1 MALWPA
7 MPAQVK
13 QLKWLII
20 SGNLKKNAF
29 SADYDDIFIIFAAD
43 LDVKHIFMIIGREKE
58 QRELLG
64 LLDKEN
70 SQFCA
75 VYGRRRVG
83 KTYLVRETFNY
94 QFCFQHTGVAKGTL
108 RQQLTAFRN
117 SLATAGLKCA
127 IPKTWMEAFELL
139 KQLINKAPAG
149 KKVLFIDE
157 LPWMDTAKGNLIGA
171 LENFWNGW
179 ATARREKD
187 IVLIVCGSATSWI
200 SKKLLKD
207 KGGLRGRLTNRIKLA
222 PFTLRECELFAK
234 GANLALGR
242 KDVLELYMILG
253 GIPYYWSF
261 LKKGL
266 SVAQNVDQLFFAE
279 TAQLRDE
286 FEALYAILFKR
297 PENYLKVIAC
307 LAGGRK
313 SGMTREAILAT
324 SKISDGGTFSTV
336 LEELEECGFIRR
348 FASADTTETNAMYQL
363 TDNYT
368 LFYYL
373 CIKKNAF
380 SDERYWSNT
389 FTSSSHN
396 IWKGLAFE
404 RVCLQHI
411 PQMKAALGISGVQTN
426 VCSWFARGTDKRH
439 GAQIDLVIQRADG
452 FTDLCEMKHATDVF
466 TIDKDYAGDLQNKL
480 NAYQELSKDK
490 RTLHLVMVTTNGVT
504 HNNYYNMI
512 QNEIVL
518 DDLFAI

>member
-1 MALWPA
+1 
-7 MPAQVK
+7 
-13 QLKWLII
+13 
-20 SGNLKKNAF
+20 
-29 SADYDDIFIIFAAD
+29 
-43 LDVKHIFMIIGREKE
+43 MIIGREKE
-58 QRELLG
+58 QRELLS
-64 LLDKEN
+64 LLEKED

-83 KTYLVRETFNY
+83 KTYLIRETFNY
-94 QFCFQHTGVAKGTL
+94 QFCFQHTGVARGTL

-117 SLATAGLKCA
+117 SLIAAGMTRCA
-127 IPKTWMEAFELL
+127 IPKTWIDAFELL
-139 KQLINKAPAG
+139 KQFINDAPAG

-157 LPWMDTAKGNLIGA
+157 LPWMDTPKGNLIGA

-207 KGGLRGRLTNRIKLA
+207 KGGLRGRLTNRIKVV
-222 PFTLRECELFAK
+222 PFTLRECELFA
-234 GANLALGR
+234 GSANLALGR

-266 SVAQNVDQLFFAE
+266 SVAQNVDQLFFTE

-286 FEALYAILFKR
+286 FEALYATLFKR

-307 LAGGRK
+307 LSNGKR
-313 SGMTREAILAT
+313 SGMTREDILRE
-324 SKISDGGTFSTV
+324 SRLSDGGTFSTI

-348 FASADTTETNAMYQL
+348 FVSADTAETNAMYQL

-368 LFYYL
+368 LFHYL

-380 SDERYWSNT
+380 SDEHYWSNT
-389 FTSSSHN
+389 FTSAFHN
-396 IWKGLAFE
+396 TWKGLAFE

-411 PQMKAALGISGVQTN
+411 PQIKAALGIAGVQTN
-426 VCSWFARGTDKRH
+426 VCSWSARGTGGRR
-439 GAQIDLVIQRADG
+439 GAQIDLVIQRADD
-452 FTDLCEMKHATDVF
+452 FTDLCELKHSSNAF
-466 TIDKDYAGDLQNKL
+466 TIDKDYAEELQNKIG
-480 NAYQELSKDK
+480 AYQELSKDK
-490 RTLHLVMVTTNGVT
+490 RTLHLVMVTTNGVVR
-504 HNNYYNMI
+504 NSYYNLI
-512 QNEIVL
+512 QNEVTM
-518 DDLFAI
+518 DDLFAL

>member
-1 MALWPA
+1 
-7 MPAQVK
+7 
-13 QLKWLII
+13 
-20 SGNLKKNAF
+20 
-29 SADYDDIFIIFAAD
+29 
-43 LDVKHIFMIIGREKE
+43 MIIGREKE
-58 QRELLG
+58 QRELLE
-64 LLDKEN
+64 LLEKEE

-83 KTYLVRETFNY
+83 KTYLIRETFNY
-94 QFCFQHTGVAKGTL
+94 HFCFQHTGVAKGTL

-117 SLATAGLKCA
+117 SLLAAGMTKCP
-127 IPKTWMEAFELL
+127 IPKTWIEAFELL
-139 KQLINKAPAG
+139 KEFIGTAPAG

-157 LPWMDTAKGNLIGA
+157 LPWMDTPKGNLIGA

-207 KGGLRGRLTNRIKLA
+207 NGGLRGRLTNRIKLT
-222 PFTLRECELFAK
+222 PFTLRECELFAR
-234 GANLALGR
+234 GTNLALGR

-286 FEALYAILFKR
+286 FEALYAVLFKR
-297 PENYLKVIAC
+297 PENYLKVIRC
-307 LAGGRK
+307 MSDGRK
-313 SGMTREAILAT
+313 SGMTREEILKAG
-324 SKISDGGTFSTV
+324 KLSDGGTFSTL

-348 FASADTTETNAMYQL
+348 YASADTAETNALYQL
-363 TDNYT
+363 IDNYT

-380 SDERYWSNT
+380 SDEHYWSNT
-389 FTSSSHN
+389 FTSASHN
-396 IWKGLAFE
+396 AWKGHAFE

-411 PQMKAALGISGVQTN
+411 PQIKAALGISGVQAN
-426 VCSWFARGTDKRH
+426 VCSWFARGTDHRR

-452 FTDLCEMKHATDVF
+452 FTDICEMKHSSTIF
-466 TIDKDYAGDLQNKL
+466 TIDKDYAKELQNKL
-480 NAYQELSKDK
+480 SAYYELSNDN
-490 RTLHLVMVTTNGVT
+490 RTPHLIMITTNGVV
-504 HNNYYNMI
+504 HNNYYNMV
-512 QNEIVL
+512 QHEITM
-518 DDLFAI
+518 DDLFAV

>member
-1 MALWPA
+1 
-7 MPAQVK
+7 
-13 QLKWLII
+13 
-20 SGNLKKNAF
+20 
-29 SADYDDIFIIFAAD
+29 
-43 LDVKHIFMIIGREKE
+43 MIIGREKE
-58 QRELLG
+58 QRELLS
-64 LLDKEN
+64 LLEKED

-83 KTYLVRETFNY
+83 KTYLIRETFNY

-117 SLATAGLKCA
+117 SLIAAGMTRCA
-127 IPKTWMEAFELL
+127 IPKTWIDAFELL
-139 KQLINKAPAG
+139 KQFINDAPAG

-157 LPWMDTAKGNLIGA
+157 LPWMDTPKGNLIGA

-200 SKKLLKD
+200 SNKLMKD
-207 KGGLRGRLTNRIKLA
+207 KGGLRGRLTNRIKVV
-222 PFTLRECELFAK
+222 PFTLRECELFA
-234 GANLALGR
+234 GSANLALGR

-266 SVAQNVDQLFFAE
+266 SVAQNVDQLFFTE

-286 FEALYAILFKR
+286 FEALYATLFKR

-307 LAGGRK
+307 LSNGKR
-313 SGMTREAILAT
+313 SGMTREDILRE
-324 SKISDGGTFSTV
+324 SRLSDGGTFSTI

-348 FASADTTETNAMYQL
+348 FVSADTAETNAMYQL

-380 SDERYWSNT
+380 SDEHYWSNT
-389 FTSSSHN
+389 FTSAFHN
-396 IWKGLAFE
+396 TWKGLAFE

-411 PQMKAALGISGVQTN
+411 PQIKAALGITGVQTN
-426 VCSWFARGTDKRH
+426 ICSWSARGTGRRR
-439 GAQIDLVIQRADG
+439 GAQIDLVIQRADD
-452 FTDLCEMKHATDVF
+452 FTDLCELKHSSSAF
-466 TIDKDYAGDLQNKL
+466 TIDKDYAEELQNKME
-480 NAYQELSKDK
+480 AYQKLSKDK
-490 RTLHLVMVTTNGVT
+490 RTLHLVMVTTNGVVR
-504 HNNYYNMI
+504 NSYYNLI
-512 QNEIVL
+512 QDEVTM
-518 DDLFAI
+518 DDLFTMPAPAV